1 MLRGKIAVLL
11 LKHLRQKQDSE
22 KTMTQSRLA
31 IRASFVLSLATA
43 FLLPIFTPDAA
54 RAFKILEPADNR
66 TLKSGQTVTA
76 KVGQGHDIGIVKVRY
91 YWYPEGA
98 DTLVEHEESERAAGS
113 ENRIGDDRFF
123 QRDSVTGGNVVAVA
137 ALVSTGDATPPFGGA
152 LTVPK
157 EAIGPMR
164 LLAVADI
171 SRGRLGTRSVFDEVI
186 VKAEPAAELI
196 SIDFETDRPLYLG
209 RRGQEATYGQV
220 DTLGKIFDLPV
231 IAQFSDGIGR
241 SLTSPVTGRTYK
253 SSNENVIKVL
263 PEGMLQ
269 LTGNGRTSLT
279 VSYRNKE
286 DTLEVIVEVGDD
298 ANQPPVA
305 DAGPHRTVKGG
316 TRVKLIGL
324 KSRDPEGEALF
335 YSWSQVRGSK
345 VPLLDVNMPEASFLA
360 PQVSE
365 SRLYRFK
372 LRVTDKKGA
381 DSLPA
386 FVNVTVLP

>member
-1 MLRGKIAVLL
+1 
-11 LKHLRQKQDSE
+11 
-22 KTMTQSRLA
+22 MTQRRLA
-31 IRASFVLSLATA
+31 LRTSYVLSLAAAVVVPILAPDTA
-43 FLLPIFTPDAA
+43 H
-54 RAFKILEPADNR
+54 AFKILEPADNR
-66 TLKSGQTVTA
+66 TLKSGETITA
-76 KVGQGHDIGIVKVRY
+76 KVDQGHDTGIVKVRY

-98 DTLVEHEESERAAGS
+98 DTLVEHEEGERAGGS
-113 ENRIGDDRFF
+113 ENRIGDERFF
-123 QRDSVTGGNVVAVA
+123 QRDSVTGSNVVAVA

-152 LTVPK
+152 LKVPK

-164 LLAVADI
+164 LLVVADI
-171 SRGRLGTRSVFDEVI
+171 SRGRFGTRSVFDEVI
-186 VKAEPAAELI
+186 VKVEPEAELI

-231 IAQFSDGIGR
+231 IAQFSDGIAR
-241 SLTSPVTGRTYK
+241 ALTSPATGRTYK
-253 SSNENVIKVL
+253 SSDEKVIKVL

-269 LTGNGRTSLT
+269 LTGNGRTTVT

-286 DTLEVIVEVGDD
+286 DTLEVIAEVGDD
-298 ANQPPVA
+298 PNEAPVA

-316 TRVKLIGL
+316 TRVKLSGL
-324 KSRDPEGEALF
+324 KSRDAEGEALF

-365 SRLYRFK
+365 PRIYRFK

-386 FVNVTVLP
+386 YVNVTVLP

>member
-1 MLRGKIAVLL
+1 MMVVG
-11 LKHLRQKQDSE
+11 
-22 KTMTQSRLA
+22 
-31 IRASFVLSLATA
+31 ASHAN
-43 FLLPIFTPDAA
+43 
-54 RAFKILEPADNR
+54 AFKILAPAENG
-66 TLKSGQTVTA
+66 TLKSGQTITA
-76 KVGQGHDIGIVKVRY
+76 KVDQGHDIGIVKVRY
-91 YWYPEGA
+91 YWYSEGA
-98 DTLVEHEESERAAGS
+98 DTLVEQEEQEKTVSREG
-113 ENRIGDDRFF
+113 RIADDRFF
-123 QRDSVTGGNVVAVA
+123 QRDFAGSDVVAIA
-137 ALVSTGDATPPFGGA
+137 SLVSTGDANPPFGGA
-152 LTVPK
+152 LKIPK
-157 EAIGPMR
+157 EALGPMR

-171 SRGRLGTRSVFDEVI
+171 SRGRFGTRSVFDEVL
-186 VKAEPAAELI
+186 VTVEPEAQLT

-231 IAQFSDGIGR
+231 LAQFSDGVAR
-241 SLTSPVTGRTYK
+241 SLTSPVTGRVYK
-253 SSNENVIKVL
+253 SSNDKVIKVL

-269 LTGNGRTSLT
+269 LTGNGRVT
-279 VSYRNKE
+279 VSVTYRDKE
-286 DTLEVIVEVGDD
+286 DTLEVIAELGDD
-298 ANQPPVA
+298 PNEPPVA
-305 DAGPHRTVKGG
+305 DVGPARTVKGG
-316 TRVKLIGL
+316 ARVKLNGL

-365 SRLYRFK
+365 SRTYRFK